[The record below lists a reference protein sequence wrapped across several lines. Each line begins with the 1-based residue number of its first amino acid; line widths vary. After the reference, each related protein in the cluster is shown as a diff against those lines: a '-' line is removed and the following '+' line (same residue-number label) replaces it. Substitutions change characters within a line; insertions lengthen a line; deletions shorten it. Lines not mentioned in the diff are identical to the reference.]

1 MNNTSQIQTRFQGMI
16 VGVSLCEHLSEDE
29 KQYILDILTDQMEL
43 ELQCVEM
50 YADAALNFE

>member
-1 MNNTSQIQTRFQGMI
+1 MNTAQIQTQFQGMI

-29 KQYILDILTDQMEL
+29 KQYIMDMLTSQMEL

-50 YADAALNFE
+50 YADAAMNFE